1 MIYLH
6 MHDYD
11 KAFSHPRLYQ
21 THLHI
26 VLSLHVPEESLY
38 VLQGFSA
45 VTALG
50 AQNAKPYYIIGIE
63 IHHKSRKVISAHQ
76 V

>member
-1 MIYLH
+1 MGMIYVH

-11 KAFSHPRLYQ
+11 KTFSHPRLYQ

-38 VLQGFSA
+38 VLQGFSG
-45 VTALG
+45 VFALG
-50 AQNAKPYYIIGIE
+50 T
-63 IHHKSRKVISAHQ
+63 
-76 V
+76 